1 MNMFGISDKSYQLLQ
16 QYFFTH
22 KNINKVI
29 IFGSRALETY
39 RHGSDIDFAIWGAD
53 LNEIEIKMDLE
64 NLSTPYMY
72 DVIDYNKLDN
82 ENLQKHID
90 SQGKIFF
97 ERK

>member
-1 MNMFGISDKSYQLLQ
+1 MFGISDKSYQLLQ
-16 QYFFTH
+16 QYFFLK

-39 RHGSDIDFAIWGAD
+39 RRGSDIDFAVLGED
-53 LNEIEIKMDLE
+53 LNEIEIKTDLE

-82 ENLQKHID
+82 KNLQKHID
-90 SQGKIFF
+90 NQGKIFF